1 MMALYISGDPPHTP
15 PPPLHFRLSAGAQHG
30 SGAPAARHRRSH
42 TVVSVF
48 VEFSFVMHVFPTSRS
63 LLQITILSFAIMCS
77 LHCCIM
83 TTIFPNGA
91 FDIGRV
97 KEEPTVSG
105 CKYLGT
111 HRTAPTVGVD
121 AVTIRHLRDTLALFA
136 SVPATAGPES
146 IQIKRYLPLSPLSSV
161 RSPCSLP

>member
-1 MMALYISGDPPHTP
+1 
-15 PPPLHFRLSAGAQHG
+15 
-30 SGAPAARHRRSH
+30 
-42 TVVSVF
+42 
-48 VEFSFVMHVFPTSRS
+48 
-63 LLQITILSFAIMCS
+63 
-77 LHCCIM
+77 M

-146 IQIKRYLPLSPLSSV
+146 IQIKSFVAARSASIRTARHGFLEFCTAELFGQRGVLAQNSILGCPGTAGPESV
-161 RSPCSLP
+161 